1 MVLLLVIVGL
11 LGTLL
16 QLSSSSQHHNKNTAD
31 LLFVNGFVVF
41 NTRSV
46 GSSRSKS
53 KIRNNCLITTTTS
66 SSSRSKHYHSSPS
79 SSTLFNSRR
88 LLVANNNNNNNN
100 TAAVIITGEEYSSS
114 NSSSTSTTMMT
125 TRSKLFF
132 PPVVSINEESK
143 NHNDEGVLIMMNNH
157 PPIPATDFDDDD
169 DDDTPVVNN
178 IRTDDNDNTAEDIE
192 DNDQNKQNKQKQKNG
207 LLTIGFITFLFS
219 TNSPVLHGAF
229 TLNNDNSHPP
239 SVLLVNAAVSVVAFI
254 GLLIGGNTLEKS
266 QPLSQSL
273 SSSSQPSSSSSSQ
286 SSMPSSSSTTILSNE
301 DNNNKE
307 IVHTPTIQSQLTST
321 STTTAKSV
329 SAIATTTSSII
340 ISNIGGIELGIW
352 KFLGT
357 TSNLFGLAYT
367 TASHGALLIQLT
379 TLIVPITRGIIYKE
393 HIPTKIKLSI
403 FFAVIGILFFATGYT
418 TLSLTSSSVASS
430 VSSSMILQGDI
441 LCIIAAICYSAYDIR
456 LYEYG
461 KKLSTTTTNHHGAS
475 PSTNTGTSSTKSL
488 ITIKIATQAMLSCII
503 LFISTTISSGGNI
516 DSSSGNIDS
525 SSASSITSSSL
536 SFSSFS
542 TVQENL
548 NSFGLSPI
556 VLLAIV
562 WSGIAV
568 NAVAPFLQVQGQ
580 QIIGPTKCQT
590 IYASQPLWAAI
601 ISFFAL
607 GETLGYKG
615 IFGGCIFVAA
625 LLLAA
630 TTETTVAA
638 QTIGPTTATTTE
650 VEAGKI
656 NYTKS
661 N

>member
-1 MVLLLVIVGL
+1 
-11 LGTLL
+11 
-16 QLSSSSQHHNKNTAD
+16 
-31 LLFVNGFVVF
+31 
-41 NTRSV
+41 
-46 GSSRSKS
+46 
-53 KIRNNCLITTTTS
+53 
-66 SSSRSKHYHSSPS
+66 
-79 SSTLFNSRR
+79 
-88 LLVANNNNNNNN
+88 
-100 TAAVIITGEEYSSS
+100 
-114 NSSSTSTTMMT
+114 
-125 TRSKLFF
+125 
-132 PPVVSINEESK
+132 
-143 NHNDEGVLIMMNNH
+143 MNNH

-169 DDDTPVVNN
+169 DNDTPVVNN
-178 IRTDDNDNTAEDIE
+178 IRADDTDNTAEDIE
-192 DNDQNKQNKQKQKNG
+192 DNDQNHQNKQKQKNG

-286 SSMPSSSSTTILSNE
+286 SSMPSSSSMTILSNE

-393 HIPTKIKLSI
+393 HIPTKIKVSI
-403 FFAVIGILFFATGYT
+403 FFAVIGILFFASDNTA
-418 TLSLTSSSVASS
+418 LSLSSSVASS
-430 VSSSMILQGDI
+430 VSSSMILQGDM

-461 KKLSTTTTNHHGAS
+461 KKLSTTTTQNHSASTS
-475 PSTNTGTSSTKSL
+475 PSTSSTKSL
-488 ITIKIATQAMLSCII
+488 ITIKIATQALLSCIL

-525 SSASSITSSSL
+525 SSASSI
-536 SFSSFS
+536 SFPSFS
-542 TVQENL
+542 TIQENL
-548 NSFGLSPI
+548 ISFGLSPI

-590 IYASQPLWAAI
+590 IYASQPLCK
-601 ISFFAL
+601 L
-607 GETLGYKG
+607 VNM
-615 IFGGCIFVAA
+615 C
-625 LLLAA
+625 
-630 TTETTVAA
+630 TVH
-638 QTIGPTTATTTE
+638 
-650 VEAGKI
+650 
-656 NYTKS
+656 KS
-661 N
+661 